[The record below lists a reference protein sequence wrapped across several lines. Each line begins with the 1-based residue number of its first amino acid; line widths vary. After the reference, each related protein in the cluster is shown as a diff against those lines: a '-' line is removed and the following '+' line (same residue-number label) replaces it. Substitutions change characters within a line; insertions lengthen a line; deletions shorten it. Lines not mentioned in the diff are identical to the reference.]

1 MPKQIKTA
9 LFSFLFVVIPL
20 FVFFWLGLPP
30 RFNLWIQEFFFRY
43 HHRLASLPAS
53 ADKIVLI
60 GMDDES
66 VQKLKVSVA
75 LPRRI
80 IAEVLER
87 IRPDDPKFVV
97 LDYGIWSPSPY
108 GPNDDE
114 IMLIALQKMK
124 QVILGVSYSSTGELL
139 LPYSPYRKAISGVGS
154 TMHRILPN
162 GKIHDFPVIELNAK
176 GEIVLFSFSA
186 FAAFRY
192 ENIDLTQIRYEKN
205 TLILPGR
212 EKINLAQRN
221 LLPIFFFGRTEDF
234 HHISFSDFYETG
246 KDLPSFKDKIVIIGN
261 DAPIFHDIY
270 STPLGELPGITIAAN
285 EVLTLLERKIIR
297 PLDTFSNI
305 LIWLAAAAF
314 SMWAAYQ
321 FSVHAACGLISV
333 FIILFYA
340 GSYLLFR
347 NCVWIDFF
355 TPVLVMVLSFLA
367 VFFTRYLSL
376 ILEGARIKKLAV
388 TDSLTDLLTFRYFR
402 FVLEA
407 KFEEAKK
414 EKKDLSIAE
423 FDIDFLRTMNDTQG
437 REFGDQLLKK
447 FSEILKDKAE
457 DATIARYGGEEF
469 IVMFDDVSSQE
480 TLKWVQSILENVRKN
495 PLMSRDQTVSWTVS
509 AGITS
514 RKSSKAEKASR
525 LIQFADAAL
534 VKAKRLGRDQAVL
547 FDATA
552 AFEDLQLVDEMQ
564 SQQSVPD
571 TELGYLALDLEER
584 NKELKDMADQLRK
597 AFDEKVKTEKLAV
610 AGELTARFSHEIKN
624 PLANLKSCV
633 EYLLA
638 KPSKNTEDAEFLK
651 MISQEV
657 SRMTKLSLQMLR
669 FFKPQEEGMVSCS
682 INALIRDIY
691 DISRRKFEGE
701 NVEVELSLD
710 DKIPD
715 VRVAPDQMKQVF
727 LNLMM
732 NALDAM
738 RGKPGKV
745 RIITS
750 QPDSTRVQIRFEDTG
765 PGVSEEN
772 KKKLFQ
778 SFFTTKKDGIGL
790 GLSISYNIVKR
801 HQGTLEVDPA
811 YQSGA
816 AFVIMIPRIT
826 PNI

>member
-1 MPKQIKTA
+1 
-9 LFSFLFVVIPL
+9 
-20 FVFFWLGLPP
+20 
-30 RFNLWIQEFFFRY
+30 
-43 HHRLASLPAS
+43 
-53 ADKIVLI
+53 
-60 GMDDES
+60 
-66 VQKLKVSVA
+66 
-75 LPRRI
+75 
-80 IAEVLER
+80 
-87 IRPDDPKFVV
+87 
-97 LDYGIWSPSPY
+97 
-108 GPNDDE
+108 
-114 IMLIALQKMK
+114 
-124 QVILGVSYSSTGELL
+124 
-139 LPYSPYRKAISGVGS
+139 
-154 TMHRILPN
+154 
-162 GKIHDFPVIELNAK
+162 
-176 GEIVLFSFSA
+176 
-186 FAAFRY
+186 
-192 ENIDLTQIRYEKN
+192 LTQIRYEKN
-205 TLILPGR
+205 TLVLPGR
-212 EKINLAQRN
+212 EKIKLAERN
-221 LLPIFFFGRTEDF
+221 VLPIFFFGRTADF
-234 HHISFSDFYETG
+234 QHIPFSDFYE
-246 KDLPSFKDKIVIIGN
+246 KDKALPSFKNKIVIIGN
-261 DAPIFHDIY
+261 DAPMFHDIY
-270 STPLGELPGITIAAN
+270 STPLGELPGMTIAAN
-285 EVLTLLERKIIR
+285 EVLTLLERKIIS

-305 LIWLAAAAF
+305 LIWLAAAAL
-314 SMWAAYQ
+314 SMWAAYR
-321 FSVHAACGLISV
+321 FSVYLACGLIGV
-333 FIILFYA
+333 LIALFYVV
-340 GSYLLFR
+340 SFLLFR
-347 NCVWIDFF
+347 QCVWIDFF

-388 TDSLTDLLTFRYFR
+388 TDNLTGLLTFRYFR

-414 EKKDLSIAE
+414 ERKDLSLAE
-423 FDIDFLRTMNDTQG
+423 FDIDFLRTINDTQG

-447 FSEILKDKAE
+447 FSEILKDKAQ

-469 IVMFDDVSSQE
+469 IVLFEDASAQE
-480 TLKWVQSILENVRKN
+480 TLKWTQSILEHVRKN
-495 PLMSRDQTVSWTVS
+495 PLISKELTLSWSVS
-509 AGITS
+509 AGVTS

-552 AFEDLQLVDEMQ
+552 TFEDLQLVEEMQ
-564 SQQSVPD
+564 SQQNVPD

-638 KPSKNTEDAEFLK
+638 KPSKDAEAADFLK

-682 INALIRDIY
+682 VNALIQDIY
-691 DISRRKFEGE
+691 DISKRKFEGE

-710 DKIPD
+710 DNIPD

-738 RGKPGKV
+738 RGNPGKLK
-745 RIITS
+745 IITS
-750 QPDSTRVQIRFEDTG
+750 QVDPARVQIRFEDTG
-765 PGVSEEN
+765 TGISEEN

-801 HQGTLEVDPA
+801 HQGILEVDPA
-811 YQSGA
+811 YQNGA
-816 AFVIMIPRIT
+816 AFVIMIPCIM